1 MLDIA
6 SQYEGECHEDKCC
19 INAAAF
25 VTVCEKAVDKIVTAS
40 YAVQGNKLTGT
51 DSGGGVSAA
60 RYWTAHM
67 QTNDTRILHEQLRA
81 WSWLMREIGSFAS
94 LLTV

>member
-25 VTVCEKAVDKIVTAS
+25 ATVCEKVVDGIVTAN
-40 YAVQGNKLTGT
+40 YAVQGNKLEET
-51 DSGGGVSAA
+51 DTGGGAFAA
-60 RYWTAHM
+60 RYWTVHM
-67 QTNDTRILHEQLRA
+67 QTNDIHILREQLRV
-81 WSWLMREIGSFAS
+81 WSWLMRGIGSFS
-94 LLTV
+94 GLLTV